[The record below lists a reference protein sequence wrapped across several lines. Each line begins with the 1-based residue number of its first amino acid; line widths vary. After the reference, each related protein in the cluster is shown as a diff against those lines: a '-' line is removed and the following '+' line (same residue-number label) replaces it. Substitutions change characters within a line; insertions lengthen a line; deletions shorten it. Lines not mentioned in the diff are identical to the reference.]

1 MTITFSDLV
10 KVYRQSEFIENS
22 DKAVFCS
29 NSGED
34 YTLLKRLASEEYEE
48 ETAIEI
54 LSETVAVGKTV
65 ELKLRQPQFKLGR
78 LFDNFEAL
86 IKGDMGQLHSPISQ
100 SEYFIKADKIY
111 SGDAEKPDYY
121 HYYEQV
127 KQFVQQLNSM
137 AAYVD
142 NVNKKLVFFSKKNFE
157 LSIAINQQ
165 VETFSQSLK
174 ALTDKEIQI
183 LQGFSAWLNDEKTS
197 SHIDAKKSILA
208 FVFSDILQP
217 GATIIDV
224 LHQIVQIDKAVQKQF
239 ALYMENFSYE
249 KFVKKLT
256 ENSEKFIT
264 KVNDS
269 ISKILPQFLGLPF
282 LTAIPTALKSGD
294 NWLVYIAL
302 CFYCAM
308 CYLGL
313 SYQKQML
320 DNIADDVEQFEVKG
334 KIPDALQ
341 SDWENDK
348 HKINELLKKQRKL
361 YWLLLISV
369 FLCFCYGFTKF
380 CLQLHVIEIHC
391 S

>member
-10 KVYRQSEFIENS
+10 KIYRQSEFIENS
-22 DKAVFCS
+22 NKAMFCS
-29 NSGED
+29 NSEED
-34 YTLLKRLASEEYEE
+34 YTLLERLAVAEE
-48 ETAIEI
+48 ETAIKI
-54 LSETVAVGKTV
+54 LSKTVSVGETV
-65 ELKLRQPQFKLGR
+65 ELELRQPQFELGR
-78 LFDNFEAL
+78 LFDNFEAF
-86 IKGDMGQLHSPISQ
+86 IKGDMGQLHLSISQ
-100 SEYFIKADKIY
+100 SEYFIKADKVY
-111 SGDAEKPDYY
+111 SADAEKPDYY

-165 VETFSQSLK
+165 VEAFSQSLK
-174 ALTDKEIQI
+174 ALTDKQIQI
-183 LQGFSAWLNDEKTS
+183 LQGFSDWLNDENTS

-208 FVFSDILQP
+208 FVFSDTLQP
-217 GATIIDV
+217 DATIINV
-224 LHQIVQIDKAVQKQF
+224 LYQIEQIDKAIQKQY

-256 ENSEKFIT
+256 ENSEKFIA

-302 CFYCAM
+302 CFYCVM

-320 DNIADDVEQFEVKG
+320 DNIADDVEKFEVKG
-334 KIPDALQ
+334 KIPGALQ

-348 HKINELLKKQRKL
+348 HKINELIIKQRRL

-369 FLCFCYGFTKF
+369 FLCLCYGFIKF
-380 CLQLHVIEIHC
+380 CLQLHVIVIHC
-391 S
+391 G

>member
-10 KVYRQSEFIENS
+10 KIYRQSEFIENS

-29 NSGED
+29 NSEED
-34 YTLLKRLASEEYEE
+34 YTLLERLAAAE

-54 LSETVAVGKTV
+54 LSETVTVGETI
-65 ELKLRQPQFKLGR
+65 ELELRQPQFKLGR
-78 LFDNFEAL
+78 LFDNFEAF
-86 IKGDMGQLHSPISQ
+86 IKGDMGQLHSSISQ
-100 SEYFIKADKIY
+100 SAYFIKADKV
-111 SGDAEKPDYY
+111 SSADAEKPDYY

-165 VETFSQSLK
+165 VEVFSQSLK
-174 ALTDKEIQI
+174 ALTDKQIQI
-183 LQGFSAWLNDEKTS
+183 LQGFSDWLNDENTS

-208 FVFSDILQP
+208 FVFSDTLQP

-224 LHQIVQIDKAVQKQF
+224 LHQIVPIDKAIQKQY

-256 ENSEKFIT
+256 ENSEKFIA

-282 LTAIPTALKSGD
+282 LTVIPTALKSGD
-294 NWLVYIAL
+294 NWYTLH
-302 CFYCAM
+302 CA
-308 CYLGL
+308 
-313 SYQKQML
+313 
-320 DNIADDVEQFEVKG
+320 
-334 KIPDALQ
+334 
-341 SDWENDK
+341 
-348 HKINELLKKQRKL
+348 
-361 YWLLLISV
+361 
-369 FLCFCYGFTKF
+369 FTVQ
-380 CLQLHVIEIHC
+380 CVT
-391 S
+391 